1 MKAKLFKDS
10 SFLIVE
16 SASLSMEEA
25 YRLQDAL
32 IENGCDQNSIVVE
45 KHDLTDSILNSGT
58 IIANDIDFEG
68 YDLAENKLIPV
79 VTSKW
84 CYDSIRNGRLNTYKQ
99 YSPNPALFFK
109 DVFLCIS
116 DIPPGD
122 KEAVISGVLAFGGQC
137 MDELTKFTTHL
148 VTTDNDDPKC
158 TVANHYNSTINANN
172 EEEIPIKIV
181 LPHWIND
188 CLRLKRRIDESP
200 YLFPN
205 PRFLQYSEINDSS
218 SVHHI
223 EQRLNDEAN
232 NRLKLPRTISDFK
245 EFGNESDDFLVGK
258 CFFFYNDLN
267 LSSFILSTI
276 QEMITNNG
284 GKITTNIS
292 EANCVVCHYRKGP
305 VYIEASTKDIPVGNL
320 NWLYWMF
327 SHHQWISP
335 LEKLLHYPYVF
346 GKLPGFEKFVISVTN
361 FTGDARLYVHQLVTL
376 MGGEFTRTLSQKNTH
391 LIVSK
396 PQGLKYEVARTWKDI
411 KLVNH
416 LWLEECY
423 RNWKVLNDKDPV
435 YVHFP
440 KETNLTQILGSTSL
454 DKKVLKQF
462 YEKKTNKPKKTSERK
477 TKKEKLSQ
485 TQSSEIRQ
493 VDSAL
498 SVAQDE
504 IQTEISQNSSPDGI
518 ERSNQRESQPSITQD
533 SMTSTFSDSNK
544 KSPRVQKEDTKKQ
557 TIEPKLKEKNG
568 ESHKKIPPVKRP
580 LLNVTP
586 EKENFQPQ
594 DSELSK
600 GSFNHKL
607 SPENNSHNQAISSQ
621 QSRTSI
627 VTVKSHSATESGIA
641 SSPPAPSAAR
651 TSSRKAK
658 SKAAAKLHDDMEDLN
673 LFQKQSKRKNLN
685 YDVSDGDLKRAKIVQ
700 DSAVVETEVI
710 LPSKYSLHAIT
721 TGCTITLSKV
731 HLKKLSTVGIKIV
744 DNPSSKVNCIISPS
758 IMRTEKFLITL
769 SKSPNLL
776 LHESFLLSVLQAKQ
790 EQDLPELEEY
800 SIGHHI
806 DFKNPKV
813 RELFVAPELGNE
825 NIVKLASASNA
836 SKLFDSFN
844 FNISSS
850 LPAKSV
856 VISRILESFG
866 AAGVKT
872 LSSKKPLTEKDV
884 KGLLKS
890 SDNAY
895 YIICLSEDKILQE
908 SISQVLT
915 KQDENYKMVEWNW
928 VIRCI
933 FNLQVLLKDEDYII
947 TERMK

>member
-32 IENGCDQNSIVVE
+32 IENGCAQNSIVVE
-45 KHDLTDSILNSGT
+45 KHNLTDSILNSGT

-68 YDLAENKLIPV
+68 YDLAESKLIPV

-158 TVANHYNSTINANN
+158 TVANHYNSTINASN

-218 SVHHI
+218 SVHHL

-232 NRLKLPRTISDFK
+232 DRLKLPRTVSDFK

-267 LSSFILSTI
+267 ISGFILSTI
-276 QEMITNNG
+276 QEMISNNG
-284 GKITTNIS
+284 GKITTNVS
-292 EANCVVCHYRKGP
+292 EANCVVCHYRKGA

-396 PQGLKYEVARTWKDI
+396 PQGLKYEVACTWKGI
-411 KLVNH
+411 NLVNH

-462 YEKKTNKPKKTSERK
+462 YEKKTKKSRKTSERK
-477 TKKEKLSQ
+477 TPSQ
-485 TQSSEIRQ
+485 TQSNEIRQ
-493 VDSAL
+493 SDN
-498 SVAQDE
+498 AQSE
-504 IQTEISQNSSPDGI
+504 VQEGMQTQVSQNSSPDGI
-518 ERSNQRESQPSITQD
+518 EQFDRKESQPQTTQGSIT
-533 SMTSTFSDSNK
+533 STYSDNTK
-544 KSPRVQKEDTKKQ
+544 KSSQVRKGDNKKQ
-557 TIEPKLKEKNG
+557 TTVPKLKEKNG
-568 ESHKKIPPVKRP
+568 ESQKKISPVKSP
-580 LLNVTP
+580 LLNLTP

-594 DSELSK
+594 NSQELSK
-600 GSFNHKL
+600 ESLNHKS
-607 SPENNSHNQAISSQ
+607 SPENNSYNQAISTQ
-621 QSRTSI
+621 QSKASVVR
-627 VTVKSHSATESGIA
+627 VKSHIVTQSGIA
-641 SSPPAPSAAR
+641 SSPPAPSAGR

-673 LFQKQSKRKNLN
+673 LFQKQSKRKNHD
-685 YDVSDGDLKRAKIVQ
+685 YDASNVDLKRAKIEQ
-700 DSAVVETEVI
+700 DNAVVEAEAI

-721 TGCTITLSKV
+721 TGCTTTLSKID
-731 HLKKLSTVGIKIV
+731 LRKLSTVGIKIV
-744 DNPSSKVNCIISPS
+744 DNPSSKVNCIISPN

-776 LHESFLLSVLQAKQ
+776 LHESFLMAVLHAKL

-825 NIVKLASASNA
+825 NIVKLTSARNA

-866 AAGVKT
+866 SAGVKT
-872 LSSKKPLTEKDV
+872 LSSKKPLTEKDA

-890 SDNAY
+890 SDNVY
-895 YIICLSEDKILQE
+895 YIICLSEDRILQD

-915 KQDENYKMVEWNW
+915 KQAENYRMVEWNW

-933 FNLQVLLKDEDYII
+933 FNLQVLLKEKDYII
-947 TERMK
+947 AERAE